1 MRSVFQEHVMRK
13 VRTFLGRMLGY
24 TLERTETY
32 NQDGLPTLIR
42 FEVRCPHTGF
52 VISSSPTLAAARQCV
67 IGRELSLAPIAQND
81 APASPGIRAA

>member
-1 MRSVFQEHVMRK
+1 MRK

-32 NQDGLPTLIR
+32 NDAGQPTLIR

-52 VISSSPTLAAARQCV
+52 VISSSPTLTAARQCV
-67 IGRELSLAPIAQND
+67 IARELGIAAAAQNESS
-81 APASPGIRAA
+81 AEETRAA

>member
-1 MRSVFQEHVMRK
+1 MRK
-13 VRTFLGRMLGY
+13 VRTFLERMLGY

-32 NQDGLPTLIR
+32 NDAGMPTLIR

-67 IGRELSLAPIAQND
+67 IAREMSMGVAAQND
-81 APASPGIRAA
+81 GSSASETRAA

>member
-1 MRSVFQEHVMRK
+1 MRK

-32 NQDGLPTLIR
+32 NAAGLPTLIR

-52 VISSSPTLAAARQCV
+52 VISSSPTLSSARQCV
-67 IGRELSLAPIAQND
+67 IARELGIACVAQND
-81 APASPGIRAA
+81 AAAPEIRAA

>member
-1 MRSVFQEHVMRK
+1 MRM
-13 VRTFLGRMLGY
+13 VRTFLDRMLGY

-32 NQDGLPTLIR
+32 DDAGLPTLIR

-67 IGRELSLAPIAQND
+67 IARELSIVAAAQNES
-81 APASPGIRAA
+81 AATQTRAA

>member
-1 MRSVFQEHVMRK
+1 MRK

-32 NQDGLPTLIR
+32 NDVGLPTLIR

-52 VISSSPTLAAARQCV
+52 VISSSPTLASARQCV
-67 IGRELSLAPIAQND
+67 IGRELNIAAAAQND
-81 APASPGIRAA
+81 GSSTTETRAA

>member
-1 MRSVFQEHVMRK
+1 MRK

-32 NQDGLPTLIR
+32 NDAGLPTLIR

-67 IGRELSLAPIAQND
+67 IAREMSIAAIAQND
-81 APASPGIRAA
+81 VLPAAEIRAA

>member
-1 MRSVFQEHVMRK
+1 MRK

-32 NQDGLPTLIR
+32 NDAGMPTLIR

-52 VISSSPTLAAARQCV
+52 VISSSPTLPAARQCV
-67 IGRELSLAPIAQND
+67 IAREMSIAVAAQND
-81 APASPGIRAA
+81 AASTSETRAA